1 MKQFL
6 NIHVPHKYS
15 FSLDAAQPYHITE
28 DGVDLTFENTVM
40 HSKLLGVF
48 NAYNILAAATYAH
61 SQGIDTTII
70 QNAIRAFDHIPGRV
84 QKIVA
89 GPLVGGT
96 KQNFTVVVDYAH
108 TKESLEGLYRAFG
121 QRRKICV
128 LGNTGGGR
136 DAWKR
141 PLMGKNADTYCTH
154 IILTNE
160 DPYDEDPMDII
171 CEVAR
176 AVIRVGKVEGQDFW
190 KILDRREAIERAV
203 RLAREGDI
211 VLITGKGSEQAMVLK
226 AGKKVPWDDREVA
239 RTAILTVRK

>member
-160 DPYDEDPMDII
+160 DPYDEDPWQII
-171 CEVAR
+171 EQVA
-176 AVIRVGKVEGQDFW
+176 AGTNGKGE
-190 KILDRREAIERAV
+190 KILSRREAIRKAMV
-203 RLAREGDI
+203 KATAGDVVI
-211 VLITGKGSEQAMVLK
+211 ITGKGSEDLMVL
-226 AGKKVPWDDREVA
+226 AGGKKIAWDDREV
-239 RTAILTVRK
+239 VREEFAKLQS